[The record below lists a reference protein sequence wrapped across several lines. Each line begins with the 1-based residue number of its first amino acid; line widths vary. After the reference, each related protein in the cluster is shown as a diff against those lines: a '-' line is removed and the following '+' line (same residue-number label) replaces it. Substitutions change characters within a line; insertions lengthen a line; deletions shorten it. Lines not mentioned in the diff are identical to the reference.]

1 MFWRKW
7 NQGLRKKTIT
17 WYRQDNECVCFQ
29 LASFRGRYRTMG
41 DEDQSAQD
49 GFILGFSNPVADSSV
64 GSSGDTIDGKVT
76 VLGYRP
82 LGEDSDGYK
91 GNSVHFYLAFLS
103 KFDVINSVEKNKAFM
118 SALKTASSRA
128 TRPRTTW
135 HFCSWSEA
143 RINKEDQTCSNF
155 FQVTVFLKAC
165 SHGIVWHSARFSGQA
180 GLGRLVYELNGI

>member
-1 MFWRKW
+1 
-7 NQGLRKKTIT
+7 
-17 WYRQDNECVCFQ
+17 
-29 LASFRGRYRTMG
+29 MG

-91 GNSVHFYLAFLS
+91 GNSVHFYMAFLS

-135 HFCSWSEA
+135 HFCS
-143 RINKEDQTCSNF
+143 
-155 FQVTVFLKAC
+155 
-165 SHGIVWHSARFSGQA
+165 
-180 GLGRLVYELNGI
+180 

>member
-1 MFWRKW
+1 MNLHQCFGENETKVWE
-7 NQGLRKKTIT
+7 KKTIT
-17 WYRQDNECVCFQ
+17 WYRQDNECVCLQ

-49 GFILGFSNPVADSSV
+49 GFILGFSNPVADRSV

-82 LGEDSDGYK
+82 LGEDSDGCK

-103 KFDVINSVEKNKAFM
+103 KFDVIN
-118 SALKTASSRA
+118 
-128 TRPRTTW
+128 RTTW

-143 RINKEDQTCSNF
+143 RINKENQTCSNF

-165 SHGIVWHSARFSGQA
+165 SHGIVWHSAPFSGQA